1 MNTQTITRLDE
12 DSKLDSRVLG
22 NRCRFT
28 GVIIGRNEEQFIEGA
43 IGSLLK
49 IREEIADAEI
59 IFVDSASTDRSI
71 EIAQRFPIRIL
82 QLPASFPL
90 GVGAGRYTG
99 YRWSHGD
106 YVFFLD
112 GDAVAEADWL
122 VEAMFFMDAHP
133 EYAAVAGVL
142 DEEYVD
148 SKGVHLGS
156 SPNVFGQDL
165 NRDVIDSKVL
175 GGIALYRRS
184 VLEEVGT
191 VHPYLP
197 TAEDH
202 ELCLR
207 IRRAGYKVARLKG
220 RMAIKYTED
229 RNTVYEVIRRA
240 RTKMYDYGAV
250 LKYCQQYGAGW
261 QYCMDTIPYLVS
273 FALVVM
279 AFGLAVPLALYFGKL
294 HWLLLISLLLFGA
307 IAVKKRSLKGAVLSV
322 TVRSVSLFKT
332 IVSYLKTT
340 PKSPSDYP
348 TDVIHVK

>member
-1 MNTQTITRLDE
+1 MNFVPSMET
-12 DSKLDSRVLG
+12 KN
-22 NRCRFT
+22 NRAMADKACRFT
-28 GVIIGRNEEQFIEGA
+28 AVIIGRNEEQFIGGA
-43 IGSLLK
+43 IESLLK
-49 IREEIADAEI
+49 LRELVPDAEI
-59 IFVDSASTDRSI
+59 IFVDSASKDRSI
-71 EIAQRFPIRIL
+71 EIAQQYPICIL
-82 QLPASFPL
+82 QLPSSFPL

-106 YVFFLD
+106 YIFFLD
-112 GDAVAEADWL
+112 GDAVADSHWL
-122 VEAMFFMDAHP
+122 DKAMKFMDQHT
-133 EYAAVAGVL
+133 EYGAVAGVL

-148 SKGVHLGS
+148 SKGVHSGGT
-156 SPNVFGQDL
+156 PNVFGQDL
-165 NRDVIDSKVL
+165 TREVIDSKVL
-175 GGIALYRRS
+175 GGIALYRRT

-229 RNTVYEVIRRA
+229 RNTVYEVLRRA

-273 FALVVM
+273 FALVVAGFM
-279 AFGLAVPLALYFGKL
+279 VALPLAFYFGAL
-294 HWLLLISLLLFGA
+294 HWLGLAALLMFLA

-322 TVRSVSLFKT
+322 AVRSVSLFKT
-332 IVSYLKTT
+332 VVSYIKTT
-340 PKSPSDYP
+340 PRSPSEYP
-348 TDVIHVK
+348 TDVIHVQ